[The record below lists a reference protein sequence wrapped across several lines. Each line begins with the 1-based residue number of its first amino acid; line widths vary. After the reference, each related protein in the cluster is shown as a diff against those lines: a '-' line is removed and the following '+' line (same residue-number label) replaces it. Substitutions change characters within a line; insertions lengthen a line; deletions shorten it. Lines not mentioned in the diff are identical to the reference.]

1 MKRHLNTS
9 YRLVWNHITGAFVV
23 ASELARARGKRA
35 GVAVALSL
43 AAATSL
49 PALAA
54 DSVVP
59 AGETV
64 NGGTLINHDRQF
76 VSGTADGMTVS
87 TGLELGADSDNNTG
101 GQQIARGGTA
111 RNTRVTAN
119 GLQDVMAGGS
129 TSDTVISTGGG
140 QNLRGKASGTVLNGG
155 DQWIHAGGRASGTVI
170 NQDGYQTIK
179 HGGLATGTIVNTGAE
194 GGPDSENVSTGQMV
208 GGIAESTTIN
218 KNGRQ
223 VIWSSGMARDTLIY
237 AGGDQTVH
245 GEAHNTRLEGGNQ
258 YVHNGGTATETLINR
273 DGWQVIKEGGTA
285 AHTTINQKGKLQVNA
300 GGKASDVTQNTGGA
314 LVTSTAATVT
324 GTNRLGAFSVVAG
337 KADNVVLENG
347 GRLDVLSGHTATN
360 TRVDD
365 GGTLD
370 VRNGGAATTVSM
382 GNGGVLLAD
391 SGAAVSGTRSD
402 GTAFHIGGGQADAL
416 MLEKGSSFTL
426 NAGDTATDTT
436 VNGGLFTAR
445 GGSLAGTTTLNNGAT
460 LILSGKT
467 VNNDTLTIRE
477 GDALLQGG
485 ALTGNGRVEKSG
497 SGTLTVSNTTLTQKT
512 VNLNEGTLTLNNS
525 TVTTDVIAQRGTA
538 LKLTGST
545 VLNGAIDPTN
555 VILTSGATWN
565 IPDNATVQ
573 SVVDDLS
580 HAGQIHFT
588 SARTGKFVP
597 TTLQVKNL
605 NGQNGTI
612 SLRVRPD
619 MAQNNAD
626 RLVIDGGRATG
637 KTILNLVNAGNSGTG
652 LATTGKGIQ
661 VVEAINGATTEEGA
675 FVQGNRLQAGAF
687 NYTLNR
693 DSDESWYLRSEER
706 YRAEVPLYASMLTQA
721 MDYDRILAGSRSHQT
736 GVNGENNSIRLSI
749 QGGHLGH
756 DNNGGIARGA
766 TPESSGSYGL
776 VRLEGDLLRTEVA
789 GMSLTTGVYGAAG
802 HSSVDVKDDDGS
814 RAGTVRDD
822 AGSLGGYMN
831 LTHTSSGLWADIVA
845 QGTRHSMK
853 ASSGNNDFRARGRGW
868 LGSLETGLPFS
879 ITDNLMLE
887 PRLQYTWQG
896 LSLDDGKDN
905 AGYVKFGHGSAQ
917 HVRAGFRLG
926 SHNDMTFGEGTSSRA
941 PLRDSAKHSVRELP
955 VNWWVQPS
963 VIRTFSS
970 RGDMSMGTAAAGSN
984 MTFSPSQN
992 GTSLDLQAGLEARVR
1007 ENITLGVQAGYAHSV
1022 SGSSAE
1028 GYNGQ
1033 ATLNVTF

>member
-1 MKRHLNTS
+1 VINEKGWQAVKS
-9 YRLVWNHITGAFVV
+9 G
-23 ASELARARGKRA
+23 
-35 GVAVALSL
+35 AVA
-43 AAATSL
+43 T
-49 PALAA
+49 
-54 DSVVP
+54 
-59 AGETV
+59 
-64 NGGTLINHDRQF
+64 
-76 VSGTADGMTVS
+76 
-87 TGLELGADSDNNTG
+87 
-101 GQQIARGGTA
+101 
-111 RNTRVTAN
+111 
-119 GLQDVMAGGS
+119 
-129 TSDTVISTGGG
+129 DTV
-140 QNLRGKASGTVLNGG
+140 
-155 DQWIHAGGRASGTVI
+155 
-170 NQDGYQTIK
+170 
-179 HGGLATGTIVNTGAE
+179 VNTGAE
-194 GGPDSENVSTGQMV
+194 GGPDAENGDTGQTV
-208 GGIAESTTIN
+208 YGDAVRTTIN

-223 VIWSSGMARDTLIY
+223 IVTAEGTANTTVVY

-245 GEAHNTRLEGGNQ
+245 GHALDTTLNGGYQ
-258 YVHNGGTATETLINR
+258 YVHNGGTASGTVVNS
-273 DGWQVIKEGGTA
+273 DGWQIIKEGGLA
-285 AHTTINQKGKLQVNA
+285 DFTTVNQKGKLQVNA
-300 GGKASDVTQNTGGA
+300 GGTATNVTLKQGGA

-324 GTNRLGAFSVVAG
+324 GSNRLGNFSVENG
-337 KADNVVLENG
+337 MADNVVLENG
-347 GRLDVLSGHTATN
+347 GCLDVLSGHTATN
-360 TRVDD
+360 THVDE

-370 VRNGGAATTVSM
+370 VRSGGTATTVSM
-382 GNGGVLLAD
+382 RAGSVLLAD
-391 SGAAVSGTRSD
+391 SGASISGHYDD
-402 GTAFHIGGGQADAL
+402 GGMFSIGDGRAAGLTLGA
-416 MLEKGSSFTL
+416 GSVFTL
-426 NAGDTATDTT
+426 QEGDSTRDTT
-436 VNGGLFTAR
+436 VNGGQLTAH
-445 GGSLAGTTTLNNGAT
+445 GGTLEGTTTLNNGAT
-460 LILSGKT
+460 LTLSGKT

-485 ALTGNGRVEKSG
+485 SLTGNGSVEKSG
-497 SGTLTVSNTTLTQKT
+497 SGTLTVSNTTLTQKA
-512 VNLNEGTLTLNNS
+512 VNLNEGTLTLNDS
-525 TVTTDVIAQRGTA
+525 TVTTDVIALRGTA

-555 VILTSGATWN
+555 VTLASGATWN

-588 SARTGKFVP
+588 STRTGKFVP
-597 TTLQVKNL
+597 ATLKVKNL

-637 KTILNLVNAGNSGTG
+637 KTILNLVNAGNSASG
-652 LATTGKGIQ
+652 LATSGKGIQ

-687 NYTLNR
+687 NYSLNR
-693 DSDESWYLRSEER
+693 DSDESWYLRSENA

-721 MDYDRILAGSRSHQT
+721 MDYDRIVAGSRSHQT
-736 GVNGENNSIRLSI
+736 GVNGENNSVRLSL

-766 TPESSGSYGL
+766 TPESSGSYGF
-776 VRLEGDLLRTEVA
+776 VRLEGDLMRTEVA
-789 GMSLTTGVYGAAG
+789 GMSVTAGVYGAAG
-802 HSSVDVKDDDGS
+802 HSSADVKDDDGS

-822 AGSLGGYMN
+822 AGSLGGYLN
-831 LTHTSSGLWADIVA
+831 LIHNASGLWADIVA

-853 ASSGNNDFRARGRGW
+853 ASSDNNDFRARGRGW

-887 PRLQYTWQG
+887 PQLQYTWQG
-896 LSLDDGKDN
+896 LSLDDGQDN

-926 SHNDMTFGEGTSSRA
+926 SHNDMTFGEGTSSRDT
-941 PLRDSAKHSVRELP
+941 LRDSAKHSVSELP

-984 MTFSPSQN
+984 MTFSPSRN

-1007 ENITLGVQAGYAHSV
+1007 ETITLGVQAGYVHSV

-1033 ATLNVTF
+1033 ATLNMTF